1 MRSLRSIIAPSLL
14 PVLLIASVLAAAP
27 GCIGGEV
34 VQRSYFTLDYP
45 MDRVAEG
52 VKSHGVTVLVRR
64 FATDLA
70 YDKNEIVYRQSPYS
84 FGYYTYKLWASKPRK
99 MLQQLVTTHLRR
111 SEVVSEITD
120 QLGDSEPTYELRGEV
135 MAIEE
140 VNSSDEQWLAR
151 LSLRLWLTK
160 YGQRRVVWSWEF
172 DETRPVPERSPFF
185 VVKTLS
191 EILASQLEEATR
203 DLDARLESV
212 AGGTEPVPPKVKKP
226 KAPKVTTPEV
236 PPDRVEP
243 SATRIR

>member
-1 MRSLRSIIAPSLL
+1 MMKPRRRVVGAFAVLVMASLTCFSQ
-14 PVLLIASVLAAAP
+14 

-45 MDRVAEG
+45 MDRVADG
-52 VKSHGVTVLVRR
+52 VKSHGATVLVRR
-64 FATDLA
+64 FTTDLA
-70 YDKNEIVYRQSPYS
+70 YDKNEVVYRQSPYS

-99 MLQQLVTTHLRR
+99 MLQQLVTSHLRR
-111 SEVVSEITD
+111 SEVVAEITD
-120 QLGDSEPTYELRGEV
+120 QLGDTEPTYELRGEV

-203 DLDARLESV
+203 DLDARIETV
-212 AGGTEPVPPKVKKP
+212 ASGAEPALPKVRKP
-226 KAPKVTTPEV
+226 AVPKVTTPE
-236 PPDRVEP
+236 PDPDRVEP